1 MPKTFGDIILF
12 LKGAAIGAANVVP
25 GVSGGTVAFLTGI
38 YERLIDAIKS
48 FDLKAS
54 KLLLKFQIKELF
66 IKTDLKFLLIIAFG
80 ALISVLTL
88 ARLLEFLFREF
99 QTPTWAFFF
108 GLILASI
115 AGVSKFIDKWSVTV
129 VVSIVVGLIGAILL
143 LFVPQSEG
151 SASFL
156 YLVLCGV
163 AAISSMIIPGVSGSF
178 VLLVM
183 GNYQMILKAVV
194 DIDLTVL
201 FPFSIGCLIGI
212 VSLSHLISWV
222 FKNYKNVAIGVIT
235 GFIIG
240 SLLLIWPWKE
250 QKFDLNSKG
259 DFAVKVDHGGV
270 EYRSGNIDEVRQ
282 SLKFDEELIVV
293 GYKDWSLP
301 NLGELSSWYA
311 IVCAILGCIIVIV
324 IDRMGRVKSK
334 ENEIR

>member
-1 MPKTFGDIILF
+1 MG
-12 LKGAAIGAANVVP
+12 
-25 GVSGGTVAFLTGI
+25 
-38 YERLIDAIKS
+38 
-48 FDLKAS
+48 
-54 KLLLKFQIKELF
+54 LL
-66 IKTDLKFLLIIAFG
+66 
-80 ALISVLTL
+80 
-88 ARLLEFLFREF
+88 
-99 QTPTWAFFF
+99 F

-115 AGVSKFIDKWSVTV
+115 AGVSKFIDKWNITV
-129 VVSIVVGLIGAILL
+129 VVSIVVGLLGAILL

-194 DIDLTVL
+194 DIDLKVL

-222 FKNYKNVAIGVIT
+222 FKNYKNIAIGVIT

-250 QKFDLNSKG
+250 QKYDLNSKG
-259 DFAVKVDHGGV
+259 DFAVKVDHGDV

-282 SLKFDEELIVV
+282 SLKLDEELIVV

-324 IDRMGRVKSK
+324 IDRLGRVKSK